1 MFNLES
7 FSVLLCSIFL
17 AYFWSSSGYN
27 EKLTALQREHEM
39 LREKLD
45 AYAISMG
52 PKHTYIFKEYPEWGR
67 QVLTVENSRIGA
79 ANKKSKEWLGE
90 LKEAFKTGGPR
101 DQFDNLLE
109 YIKKKQHQN
118 YLKENEVEQV
128 KETDLNSF
136 WTSAA
141 RNEINMK
148 SISDNMEERTLLFKA
163 ITKKIKDLHK
173 AFGNDEGELSLKH
186 GSFGELTKLADQL
199 EKVKEEPE
207 LFADFLKRFDA
218 EVTAMQISFGR
229 LTKISKN
236 ISKAQEATVTQAM
249 EYSEGLKKVERLKNM
264 IISTN
269 NEISEKTHQPIVEIF
284 NRLHKSGNELM
295 AEAEELEKFN
305 HVWLKEEFDALQK
318 VIKPGSK
325 LVIDE
330 MQNSEGMSFRVL
342 ILKSH
347 LERYERGLEGNRYQA
362 VNDAYEVMLEC
373 DKFLK
378 ERFDELEALLTDDGA
393 EEFKKKAL
401 KQTAELGRLLKT
413 VSRAGADLEWIK

>member
-1 MFNLES
+1 MFNLAS
-7 FSVLLCSIFL
+7 FSVFLCSIFL
-17 AYFWSSSGYN
+17 SYFYTWSGYN
-27 EKLTALQREHEM
+27 EKLTALQREHEK

-45 AYAISMG
+45 SYAIQMG
-52 PKHTYIFKEYPEWGR
+52 PKYTYIFKEYPEWGR
-67 QVLTVENSRIGA
+67 QNLTTENSRIGA

-90 LKEAFKTGGPR
+90 LKEAFKPGGVK

-118 YLKENEVEQV
+118 YLTENAVEQV
-128 KETDLNSF
+128 KESDLNSF

-141 RNEINMK
+141 RNEINMN
-148 SISDNMEERTLLFKA
+148 SISDNMEERTLMFNA
-163 ITKKIKDLHK
+163 ITEKIKDLHK
-173 AFGNDEGELSLKH
+173 AFGNEEGELSLKF
-186 GSFGELTKLADQL
+186 GSFGELTKLADKL
-199 EKVKEEPE
+199 EEVKEEPE
-207 LFADFLKRFDA
+207 LFADFLKGFDA
-218 EVTAMQISFGR
+218 EITAMQISFGR

-269 NEISEKTHQPIVEIF
+269 SEITEKTHQPIVEIF

-295 AEAEELEKFN
+295 AEADELEKFN
-305 HVWLKEEFDALQK
+305 HVWMKEEFDALQN
-318 VIKPGSK
+318 VIKPGSD

-330 MQNSEGMSFRVL
+330 IQNSEGLSFRLL

-347 LERYERGLEGNRYQA
+347 LERYERGFDGNRYQA
-362 VNDAYEVMLEC
+362 VNNAYEVMLAC

-378 ERFDELEALLTDDGA
+378 ERLDELERLLTDDGA
-393 EEFKKKAL
+393 KQFKKEAFKE
-401 KQTAELGRLLKT
+401 TGELGRLLKT
-413 VSRAGADLEWIK
+413 VSRAAADLEWIK

>member
-1 MFNLES
+1 MSDAGGSQEPAQKKRKRERDPNQLKMNTS
-7 FSVLLCSIFL
+7 N
-17 AYFWSSSGYN
+17 SGLN
-27 EKLTALQREHEM
+27 WWLVKV
-39 LREKLD
+39 
-45 AYAISMG
+45 
-52 PKHTYIFKEYPEWGR
+52 PKY
-67 QVLTVENSRIGA
+67 
-79 ANKKSKEWLGE
+79 LGE
-90 LKEAFKTGGPR
+90 KWLSSPSSEVGKIEIRRDKGRTEVNFKLNEHLANQGETRTPIDHKLRLSAPSKSETIGILCR
-101 DQFDNLLE
+101 S
-109 YIKKKQHQN
+109 KKFEDGQ
-118 YLKENEVEQV
+118 
-128 KETDLNSF
+128 
-136 WTSAA
+136 
-141 RNEINMK
+141 EI
-148 SISDNMEERTLLFKA
+148 EERSVEGT
-163 ITKKIKDLHK
+163 IVQDLHK
-173 AFGNDEGELSLKH
+173 GFGNDVGELSLKH

-269 NEISEKTHQPIVEIF
+269 NEITEKTHQPIVEIF

-330 MQNSEGMSFRVL
+330 MQNSEGMSFRLL

-362 VNDAYEVMLEC
+362 VNIAYEVMLDC